1 MYLHIGSR
9 ALTISPC
16 PPQACPPLPL
26 LLSLLNHFS
35 ADISA
40 RDGNGM
46 TPLSLACR
54 LGHVRVVEVWCTWCL
69 LLQCFIMLCAPCRCW
84 CVWEE
89 LIWAHGAPP
98 WARLLCTVL
107 LSMVILTSSGD
118 DAATLSTHNYPPP
131 LCAGCCFAEGQMP
144 LLKMRNKCDAV
155 FLAKKAG
162 FHECRQIVSHHIK
175 ERIIT
180 LAVQAVNVRYYYI
193 HTGFPSPPHL
203 HLLTRVHWMGPSSTP
218 PMCVR

>member
-1 MYLHIGSR
+1 MADCICLQTHHFNVNTERDASGDLLIHVAVQGGESVFAYRQQGSHHFS
-9 ALTISPC
+9 LPTSGLPS
-16 PPQACPPLPL
+16 LPL

-144 LLKMRNKCDAV
+144 LLKMRTSV
-155 FLAKKAG
+155 MQYSLQRRLASTSAG
-162 FHECRQIVSHHIK
+162 R
-175 ERIIT
+175 
-180 LAVQAVNVRYYYI
+180 
-193 HTGFPSPPHL
+193 
-203 HLLTRVHWMGPSSTP
+203 
-218 PMCVR
+218 